1 MLFEEWN
8 FIKKKIDKITGQN
21 VAKKNIEL
29 SVFYFQQST
38 FHQTK
43 MIIILIQNNDY
54 STHQF

>member
-1 MLFEEWN
+1 MEFH
-8 FIKKKIDKITGQN
+8 KKKIDKITGQN